1 MNTASGNFLKTQRTG
16 NLLYVSGHISGVGND
31 PVLGKVGAEQTQERA
46 YEGARNVADQ
56 LLAALETE
64 LGSLDRVSKVVK
76 VNGYVNV
83 APDFTNIP
91 AVINGCSDRL
101 VEVLGDRGRHAR
113 AALGVASL
121 PAGSSVEVEMIVEI
135 A

>member
-1 MNTASGNFLKTQRTG
+1 MKAAAGNFLTTQRTG
-16 NLLYVSGHISGVGND
+16 NLLYVSGHVSAAGDD
-31 PVLGKVGAEQTQERA
+31 PIVGKVGAEQTQERA
-46 YEGARNVADQ
+46 YEGARNVANQ
-56 LLAALETE
+56 LLGALEAD
-64 LGSLDRVSKVVK
+64 LGSLDRVAKIVK

-91 AVINGCSDRL
+91 AVIDGCSDRL
-101 VEVLGDRGRHAR
+101 VEVLGERGRHAR